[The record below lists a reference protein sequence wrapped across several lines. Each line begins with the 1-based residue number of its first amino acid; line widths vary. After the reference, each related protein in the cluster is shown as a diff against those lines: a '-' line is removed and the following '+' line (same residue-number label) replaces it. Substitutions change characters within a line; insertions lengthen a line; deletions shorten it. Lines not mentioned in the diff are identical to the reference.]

1 MEKIKKSFSVKQLL
15 SGSFGTVLMLLILMA
30 VFTVLSPIFLS
41 SGNIT
46 NILIQSGTNAIISVG
61 MTYVIIS
68 GNTDLSVGAI
78 LALASCMGATI
89 MVDTGNAA
97 LGVVV
102 ALAAGTILG
111 MANGFLIAYLKFQP
125 FIVTLSTMW
134 LFRGLAY
141 LYTGGQAVTGLPA
154 EMTSLALGSILY
166 IPNIVWIIVIVY
178 VICYIVLNK
187 TTMGR
192 KVCAVGDN
200 SESARLSGINVRRVV
215 LATFTLSGF
224 CSALSG
230 VIYMA
235 RLNSGQPIAGQS
247 YEMYAIAAAVIGGAS
262 FTKGG
267 IGSMGGTLVGAI
279 FIAVLNN
286 GLTLLN
292 VNTYWQQV
300 CMGIVVLLA
309 VGLDRF
315 RKSVK

>member
-1 MEKIKKSFSVKQLL
+1 MEKAKKDFSVKRLL
-15 SGSFGTVLMLLILMA
+15 SGGFGTVLMLIILMA

-41 SGNIT
+41 ASNIS
-46 NILIQSGTNAIISVG
+46 NILIQSGTNAVISVG

-68 GNTDLSVGAI
+68 GNTDLSVGAT
-78 LALASCMGATI
+78 LALASCIGATV
-89 MVDTGNAA
+89 MVSTGNVILGVGVALIAGIA
-97 LGVVV
+97 LG
-102 ALAAGTILG
+102 
-111 MANGFLIAYLKFQP
+111 MFNGFLIAYLKFQP

-141 LYTGGQAVTGLPA
+141 LFTGGQAVTGLPA
-154 EMTSLALGSILY
+154 GITGLATGSFLY
-166 IPNIVWIIVIVY
+166 IPNIVWIIAIVY
-178 VICYIVLNK
+178 VICFIVLNK

-200 SESARLSGINVRRVV
+200 VESARLSGINTKRVI

-267 IGSMGGTLVGAI
+267 IGSMGGTLVGAT

>member
-1 MEKIKKSFSVKQLL
+1 MERIKKDSSIKKIL
-15 SGSFGTVLMLLILMA
+15 SGGFGTVLMLIILMA
-30 VFTVLSPIFLS
+30 VFAVLSPIFLS
-41 SGNIT
+41 AGNIS
-46 NILIQSGTNAIISVG
+46 NILIQSGTNAVISVG

-68 GNTDLSVGAI
+68 GNTDLSVGAS
-78 LALASCMGATI
+78 LALASCVGA
-89 MVDTGNAA
+89 MVMVNSGNALIGVIA
-97 LGVVV
+97 ALAVGILLGVF
-102 ALAAGTILG
+102 
-111 MANGFLIAYLKFQP
+111 NGVLIAYLKFQP

-141 LYTGGQAVTGLPA
+141 LFTGGQAVTGLPEA
-154 EMTSLALGSILY
+154 ITSLALGSILY
-166 IPNIVWIIVIVY
+166 IPNIVWIIAIVY

-200 SESARLSGINVRRVV
+200 AESARLSGINTKRVV

-224 CSALSG
+224 CAALSG

-300 CMGIVVLLA
+300 CMGVVVLLA